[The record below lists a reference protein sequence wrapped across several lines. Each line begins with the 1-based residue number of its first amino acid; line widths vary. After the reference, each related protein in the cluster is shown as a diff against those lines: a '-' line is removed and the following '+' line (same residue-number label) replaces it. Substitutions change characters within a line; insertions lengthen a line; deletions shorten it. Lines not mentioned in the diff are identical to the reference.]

1 MRVYIIRH
9 GESDNNAKKLW
20 TGWLGV
26 PLTEKGIND
35 AQKAGE
41 FLRGIEFDKVYS
53 SDLRRAIE
61 TAGTALPEY
70 AIETSP
76 LLREI
81 NVGSIAG
88 HPIDSIE
95 PAARQKASEIGYAL
109 YGGESKAQLSDR
121 IRTFKRELESAEL
134 GTVAVFCHA
143 GWLRGFLDDVMGTVL
158 PRGSVICSNC
168 AIGVFEYEKGIWKM
182 HSWINLT

>member
-1 MRVYIIRH
+1 MRLYVIRH
-9 GESDNNAKKLW
+9 GESLNNKQKLW

-26 PLTEKGIND
+26 PLTEKGITD
-35 AQKAGE
+35 AKKAGE
-41 FLRGIEFDKVYS
+41 FLRSIEFDKVYS
-53 SDLRRAIE
+53 SDLRRAID
-61 TAGTALPEY
+61 TAKTALPSYEP
-70 AIETSP
+70 ETSA

-88 HPIDSIE
+88 KPLASIE
-95 PAARQKASEIGYAL
+95 PADRQKASEIGYAL

-143 GWLRGFLDDVMGTVL
+143 GWLRGFLDEIMGNVM
-158 PRGSVICSNC
+158 PRGSIICGNC
-168 AIGVFEYEKGIWKM
+168 AIGVFEYENEIWKL
-182 HSWINLT
+182 HSWINFD